1 MTGQAPPP
9 ERDDD
14 VAPPG
19 EVRASHEDRDRVAD
33 LLRIAAGD
41 GRLTADELDQRL
53 EQALTARTLGELA
66 ALSRD
71 LPPAPGL
78 VAGTAPARPKKVI
91 RIERQGGNAKREG
104 RWVVPER
111 IEAQV
116 GWGHVTLDFTRAV
129 IAQRTLQIDAE
140 VRSGTLTLL
149 ILPGIDV
156 DADDVAVL
164 SSGSVK
170 IRAPQGPQE
179 PVILRIILSGT
190 VRSGH
195 IRARLPRR
203 TPWRRF
209 RRRSPP
215 RALAAP

>member
-1 MTGQAPPP
+1 MTGEAPPP
-9 ERDDD
+9 ERDND

-19 EVRASHEDRDRVAD
+19 EVRASHEDRDRAAE
-33 LLRIAAGD
+33 LLRMAAGD

-78 VAGTAPARPKKVI
+78 VAGTAATPKKVI

-104 RWVVPER
+104 RWLVPER
-111 IEAQV
+111 MEVQV
-116 GWGHVTLDFTRAV
+116 GWGHVTLDFTQAV
-129 IAQRTLQIDAE
+129 IAQPTLQIDAD

-170 IRAPQGPQE
+170 IRAPQGRQE
-179 PVILRIILSGT
+179 PVILRITLSGT

-203 TPWRRF
+203 PVWRRF
-209 RRRSPP
+209 RRRPPP
-215 RALAAP
+215 RAVAAA